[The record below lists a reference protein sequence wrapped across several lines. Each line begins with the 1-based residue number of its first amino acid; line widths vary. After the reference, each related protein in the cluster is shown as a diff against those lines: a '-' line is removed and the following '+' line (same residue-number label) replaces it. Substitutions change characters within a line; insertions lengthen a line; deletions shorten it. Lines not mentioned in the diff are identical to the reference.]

1 MRKFDSN
8 VQVMKYKVLREVA
21 RHTWNGEEIFSVFDD
36 IANQIV
42 KKGEPSTSCC
52 IYKDR
57 AKIAE
62 RIKIALGGNKNNAN
76 IIEVI
81 DLVCDECPEAGH
93 VVTDLCRGCLAH
105 KCAAACKVGAI
116 TFEHDDNIKNGKS
129 TRAKIDKSK
138 CVECGKC
145 AEACPYSAI
154 NNFKR
159 PCEKACKA
167 DAIHMAE
174 TGEAEIN
181 NDKCTSCG
189 ACMTQCPFGA
199 TVDKSYI
206 TDVIKLIKGSENNTK
221 YKVNAIIAPAFASQ
235 FEDVKIGQVVT
246 AIKKLGFDNVYE
258 AAQGADVVAYK
269 EAQELEEKGFLTTSC
284 CPAFVRYVNVNYPE
298 VAPHVSSNLSP
309 MAQIGQ
315 IIKEKDPTCVNVFI
329 GPCTAKKA
337 EIQQEKVKPYIDS
350 VLTFEE
356 LIALIDSRD
365 IELESL
371 EEDVLDDATGF
382 GRQFARSGGVAEAV
396 CEALKEQGSSFQAD
410 PIACEGLDKCKMTL
424 LRASKNVLKNN
435 LIEGMACSGGC
446 IGGAGCLTH
455 SDKYRVVI
463 DEHAKEATHKDIKDV
478 FEEIG

>member
-1 MRKFDSN
+1 MRNFDSN
-8 VQVMKYKVLREVA
+8 VQVMKYKVLKEVA
-21 RHTWNGEEIFSVFDD
+21 RHSWNDEEIFSVFDD
-36 IANQIV
+36 IAKKIV
-42 KKGEPSTSCC
+42 KRGEPSTSCC

-62 RIKIALGGNKNNAN
+62 RIKIALGGNKENPN

-81 DLVCDECPEAGH
+81 DIVCDECPEAGH

-105 KCAAACKVGAI
+105 KCAGACKVGAI
-116 TFEHDDNIKNGKS
+116 EFGQDNK
-129 TRAKIDKSK
+129 AKIDKSK
-138 CVECGKC
+138 CVECGRC

-154 NNFKR
+154 NNLKR
-159 PCEKACKA
+159 PCEKACKI

-174 TGEAEIN
+174 TGEAEIDN
-181 NDKCTSCG
+181 AKCTSCG
-189 ACMTQCPFGA
+189 ACMVQCPFGA

-206 TDVIKLIKGSENNTK
+206 TEVIKYIKKSENNTK

-246 AIKKLGFDNVYE
+246 AIKELGFTNVYE

-269 EAQELEEKGFLTTSC
+269 EAQELAEKGFLTTSC
-284 CPAFVRYVNVNYPE
+284 CPAFVRYVKINFPE
-298 VAPHVSSNLSP
+298 LADNISHNLSP
-309 MAQIGQ
+309 MAEMGR
-315 IIKEKDPTCVNVFI
+315 IIKEKDPDCVNIFI

-337 EIQQEKVKPYIDS
+337 EIKKESVKPYIDA

-365 IELESL
+365 IEMESL
-371 EEDVLDDATGF
+371 PEDKLDDASGF

-396 CEALKEQGSSFQAD
+396 CEALEELGSDFVAD

-463 DEHAKEATHKDIKDV
+463 DEHAKDASRQEIKRV
-478 FEEIG
+478 VEEIC

>member
-1 MRKFDSN
+1 MRNFDSN
-8 VQVMKYKVLREVA
+8 VQVMKYKVLKEVA
-21 RHTWNGEEIFSVFDD
+21 RHSWNDEEIFSVFDD
-36 IANQIV
+36 IAKKIV
-42 KKGEPSTSCC
+42 KRGEPSTSCC

-62 RIKIALGGNKNNAN
+62 RIKIALGGNKENPN

-81 DLVCDECPEAGH
+81 DIVCDECPEAGH

-105 KCAAACKVGAI
+105 KCAGACKVGAI
-116 TFEHDDNIKNGKS
+116 EFGQDNK
-129 TRAKIDKSK
+129 AKIDKSK
-138 CVECGKC
+138 CVECGRC

-159 PCEKACKA
+159 PCEKACKI

-174 TGEAEIN
+174 TGEAEIDN
-181 NDKCTSCG
+181 AKCTSCG
-189 ACMTQCPFGA
+189 ACMVQCPFGA

-206 TDVIKLIKGSENNTK
+206 TEVIKYIKKSENNTK

-246 AIKKLGFDNVYE
+246 AIKELGFTNVYE

-269 EAQELEEKGFLTTSC
+269 EAQELAEKGFLTTSC
-284 CPAFVRYVNVNYPE
+284 CPAFVRYVKINFPE
-298 VAPHVSSNLSP
+298 LADNISHNLSP
-309 MAQIGQ
+309 MAEMGR
-315 IIKEKDPTCVNVFI
+315 IIKEKDPDCVNIFI

-337 EIQQEKVKPYIDS
+337 EIKKESVKPYIDA

-365 IELESL
+365 IEMESL
-371 EEDVLDDATGF
+371 PEDKLDDASGF

-396 CEALKEQGSSFQAD
+396 CEALEELGSDFVAD

-463 DEHAKEATHKDIKDV
+463 DEHAKDASRQEIKRV
-478 FEEIG
+478 VEEIC

>member
-1 MRKFDSN
+1 
-8 VQVMKYKVLREVA
+8 MKYKVLKEVA
-21 RHTWNGEEIFSVFDD
+21 RHTWDDEEIFSVFDD
-36 IANQIV
+36 IAKQIV
-42 KKGEPSTSCC
+42 KRGEPSTSCC

-62 RIKIALGGNKNNAN
+62 RIKIALGGNKENPN

-81 DLVCDECPEAGH
+81 DIVCDECPEAGH

-105 KCAAACKVGAI
+105 KCAGACKVGAI
-116 TFEHDDNIKNGKS
+116 EFGQDNK
-129 TRAKIDKSK
+129 AKIDKSK
-138 CVECGKC
+138 CVECGRC

-159 PCEKACKA
+159 PCEKACKI

-174 TGEAEIN
+174 TGEAEIDN
-181 NDKCTSCG
+181 SKCTSCG
-189 ACMTQCPFGA
+189 ACMVQCPFGA

-206 TDVIKLIKGSENNTK
+206 TEVIKYIKKSENNAK

-246 AIKKLGFDNVYE
+246 AIKKLGFANVYE

-269 EAQELEEKGFLTTSC
+269 EAQELAEKGFLTTSC
-284 CPAFVRYVNVNYPE
+284 CPAFVRYVKVNFPE
-298 VAPHVSSNLSP
+298 LSDNISHNLSP
-309 MAQIGQ
+309 MAEMGR
-315 IIKEKDPTCVNVFI
+315 IIKEKDPDCVNIFI

-337 EIQQEKVKPYIDS
+337 EIKKESVKPYIDA

-365 IELESL
+365 IEMESL
-371 EEDVLDDATGF
+371 PEDKLDDASGF

-396 CEALKEQGSSFQAD
+396 CEALEEMGSDFVAD

-463 DEHAKEATHKDIKDV
+463 DEHAKEASRQEIKKV
-478 FEEIG
+478 VEEIC